1 MFAIVAVIAGGIL
14 IGTGIVVAVLTLFII
29 FGLITTGVL
38 SVSVMVGL
46 NKKSFMTG
54 FKTFVITCSTV
65 FSALIMALFFF
76 IYNKIV
82 HWWSGEK
89 AALIGICTG
98 LIAGFLLGAL
108 LMLIVR
114 RLTEFFKTKL
124 L

>member
-1 MFAIVAVIAGGIL
+1 MFAIIAVIAGGIL
-14 IGTGIVVAVLTLFII
+14 IGAGIVVTVLTLFIL

-65 FSALIMALFFF
+65 FSAMIMALSFF

-89 AALIGICTG
+89 AALIGVSIG
-98 LIAGFLLGAL
+98 LLAGFLLGNL
-108 LMLIVR
+108 VMVIVR
-114 RLTEFFKTKL
+114 RLTQFFKTKL